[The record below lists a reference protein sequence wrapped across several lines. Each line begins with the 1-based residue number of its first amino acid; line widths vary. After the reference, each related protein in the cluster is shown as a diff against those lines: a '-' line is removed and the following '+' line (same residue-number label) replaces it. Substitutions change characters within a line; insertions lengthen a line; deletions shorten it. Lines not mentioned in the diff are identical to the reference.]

1 MLTLDAKYIRELRED
16 LQHLSPPYLLRKYEA
31 TIEDYEELA
40 HEDLRCEYL
49 DGVLIV
55 HSPASVQHEER
66 LIFLATL
73 LNTVVAG
80 RRLGRMY
87 ASNAVMQLGE
97 RRFCPDL
104 SYLAAEHTGR
114 IRGARVVGPMDLVV
128 EMVSTSTREYD
139 LGEKRNAYHQGRIP
153 EIWFID
159 ADHKQVQVDMLE
171 GEVYLTN
178 TFTNGRFA
186 SRILPGI
193 SIEVDWFWTEPLP
206 NPLECLKT
214 ATR

>member
-1 MLTLDAKYIRELRED
+1 MLTLDAKHIRELRED

-40 HEDLRCEYL
+40 HEDLRCEYV

-55 HSPASVQHEER
+55 HSSASVQHEQR
-66 LIFLATL
+66 LMFLGTL
-73 LNTVVAG
+73 LNAFASN
-80 RRLGRMY
+80 RSLGVLQG
-87 ASNAVMQLGE
+87 SNAVMQLGE
-97 RRFCPDL
+97 RRFCPDM
-104 SYLAAEHTGR
+104 SFLAAEHTDR
-114 IRGARVVGPMDLVV
+114 IRGTRVVGPMDLVV

-139 LGEKRNAYHQGRIP
+139 LGEKRAAYHQRRIP

-206 NPLECLKT
+206 NPLECLKI
-214 ATR
+214 ATG

>member
-1 MLTLDAKYIRELRED
+1 MLTLDAKHIRELRED
-16 LQHLSPPYLLRKYEA
+16 LQHLAPPYQLRKYEA
-31 TIEDYEELA
+31 TIEDYEEPA

-49 DGVLIV
+49 DEVQIV

-104 SYLAAEHTGR
+104 SYLAAEHTDR
-114 IRGARVVGPMDLVV
+114 IRGTRVVGPTDLVV
-128 EMVSTSTREYD
+128 EMAFTDTREYD
-139 LGEKRNAYHQGRIP
+139 LGEKHAACHQGRIP
-153 EIWFID
+153 KIWFIN
-159 ADHKQVQVDMLE
+159 ADHKQVQVNVLE
-171 GEVYLTN
+171 GEVHLTN
-178 TFTNGRFA
+178 TFTNGRFDG
-186 SRILPGI
+186 RILPGI
-193 SIEVDWFWTEPLP
+193 SIEVNWFWTEPLP

-214 ATR
+214 ATK

>member
-1 MLTLDAKYIRELRED
+1 MTTLDVTHIGELRRG
-16 LQHLSPPYLLRKYEA
+16 LQHLSPPYVLRKYEV
-31 TIEDYEELA
+31 TPEDYEELA

-55 HSPASVQHEER
+55 HSPASLQHEER
-66 LIFLATL
+66 LGFLTAL
-73 LNTVVAG
+73 LYDFVPRSRPG
-80 RRLGRMY
+80 RIY
-87 ASNAVMQLGE
+87 ISNAVMQLGE

-104 SYLAAEHTGR
+104 SYLAAEHTDR
-114 IRGARVVGPMDLVV
+114 IRVARVVGPMDLVV
-128 EMVSTSTREYD
+128 EMVSTGTREYD

-171 GEVYLTN
+171 GEVYSTN
-178 TFTNGRFA
+178 TFTSGRFA
-186 SRILPGI
+186 SRVLPGL
-193 SIEVDWFWTEPLP
+193 SIDVTWFWTDPLP

-214 ATR
+214 ATE